1 MGPSRNNILLFRLPQ
16 IPWAVYGDYDASY
29 NPYGLDSYGV
39 SKFSQ
44 DGWLNIP
51 YASVLGAKSICRITN
66 LKRRKYMPVLS
77 FRIIKNRCRQAH
89 VVIQSN

>member
-16 IPWAVYGDYDASY
+16 IPVGSLWDYDATY
-29 NPYGLDSYGV
+29 NPYGLDSYGI

-51 YASVLGAKSICRITN
+51 YASVLGAICRITVN
-66 LKRRKYMPVLS
+66 PNKEEEVYASS
-77 FRIIKNRCRQAH
+77 FFRDY
-89 VVIQSN
+89 

>member
-16 IPWAVYGDYDASY
+16 ILWAVYGDYDASY

-51 YASVLGAKSICRITN
+51 YASVLGAKSICRITVN
-66 LKRRKYMPVLS
+66 PNKEEVYSSFFSGLLK
-77 FRIIKNRCRQAH
+77 
-89 VVIQSN
+89 